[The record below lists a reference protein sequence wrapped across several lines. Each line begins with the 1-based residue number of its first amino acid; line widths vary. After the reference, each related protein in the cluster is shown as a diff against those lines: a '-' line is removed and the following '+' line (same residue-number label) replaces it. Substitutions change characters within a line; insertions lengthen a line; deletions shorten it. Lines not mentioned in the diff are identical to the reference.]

1 MKYCPYCGVEL
12 LEDAASFCVECG
24 KSIPKREAPP
34 KRNSEKPKKKPAPK
48 KKQTKFR
55 PLKEKTGPIESAMAD
70 DCYDGYYDD
79 IIPDDAGE
87 TRHALDKAIIKKIAL
102 LIAGL
107 LAVVA
112 ACVAMM
118 YLL

>member
-1 MKYCPYCGVEL
+1 MKYCPYCGAEL
-12 LEDAASFCVECG
+12 LEDTASFCVECG
-24 KSIPKREAPP
+24 KSIPQREAAP
-34 KRNSEKPKKKPAPK
+34 KRNPEKPKKKPAPK
-48 KKQTKFR
+48 RKREKSGAT
-55 PLKEKTGPIESAMAD
+55 KEKTEPAATAMYD
-70 DCYDGYYDD
+70 DGYDGYYDD
-79 IIPDDAGE
+79 IVPDDAGE